1 MKATSD
7 QNLIYD
13 LRQLI
18 DAIDRRVP
26 HLEREGEH
34 EIALDAKALKRSAEK
49 RIAELEPAAAV
60 AARMTGADQT

>member
-1 MKATSD
+1 MTATSD
-7 QNLIYD
+7 QNLVHD

-34 EIALDAKALKRSAEK
+34 AIALDAKALKRSAEK
-49 RIAELEPAAAV
+49 RIAELEQSVAVPAINSSI
-60 AARMTGADQT
+60 TS